1 MVMEEDP
8 QALALSDMRSS
19 VLSSGDGG
27 GNGSGNGGVSVG
39 GVLAP
44 GVIGGAGGG
53 NVPGGPLVSAVVGS
67 HSKKDAQD
75 LAVSGLVRCERTAL
89 GRVALCTDAGGGGQN
104 FSYFQLQ
111 LQNGSAESS
120 ESASTSSLGS
130 NNSSHNKA
138 PGSHLQQQ
146 KHGSSALL
154 GNGHGGAGNPLGG
167 LGLLSNG
174 GPTGANSGSAN
185 ASSLLSNLDFNPDL
199 SKQVRRG
206 FVRGMDWF
214 FNYFF

>member
-104 FSYFQLQ
+104 FS
-111 LQNGSAESS
+111 
-120 ESASTSSLGS
+120 
-130 NNSSHNKA
+130 
-138 PGSHLQQQ
+138 
-146 KHGSSALL
+146 
-154 GNGHGGAGNPLGG
+154 
-167 LGLLSNG
+167 
-174 GPTGANSGSAN
+174 
-185 ASSLLSNLDFNPDL
+185 
-199 SKQVRRG
+199 V
-206 FVRGMDWF
+206 
-214 FNYFF
+214 